1 MAYEQTP
8 ILNLNLYPQ
17 GKFAARCIGFVDDLA
32 RWEEAN
38 QARSRALKK
47 QDRLA
52 REATCKVLLAN
63 LHQTWK
69 RDSAATV
76 GVLRVKNHYAN
87 RRAEIGPYVT
97 YKSVMTLLDFFLSRN
112 LIEIVSE
119 GRKHPDA
126 KQGIPTQIRARQGL
140 IEYLDQ
146 DDASPFDFRSVYPQ
160 LVLKA
165 GKEDSKRHLT
175 IPDTDEAQQLA
186 LGVDQIDEML
196 GFHWADIELPDAEL
210 KQIDVSGLNLPEALY
225 QERTVRRI
233 FNNGSFDEGG
243 RFYGGWWERIPSRYR
258 PHITIDGMP
267 TVEMDYSAIQPRLL
281 LAERGVELDGD
292 PYDIGIDDRFRPL
305 VKETFNRLLNG
316 KRQPFPY
323 SNPGQGIVFDEADM
337 GMSWDELLGAIERR
351 FQPVADLF
359 GSGIGLKLQRQD
371 ADIAQAVMRDFNEMH
386 IAMLPIHDSFI
397 VRFGHDHDL
406 LRAMRKAMLKHSGID
421 VPVKVTQRKPSDL
434 SLRLSK
440 HWQQFNSY
448 DPSQDNPP
456 EPELTNQFV
465 PGYEDYQRRVGQ
477 MIKEQHRQVFG

>member
-1 MAYEQTP
+1 MSQSM
-8 ILNLNLYPQ
+8 LYA
-17 GKFAARCIGFVDDLA
+17 GR
-32 RWEEAN
+32 
-38 QARSRALKK
+38 
-47 QDRLA
+47 
-52 REATCKVLLAN
+52 
-63 LHQTWK
+63 
-69 RDSAATV
+69 RDTFHICQ
-76 GVLRVKNHYAN
+76 NHGLSSSG
-87 RRAEIGPYVT
+87 RRARARR
-97 YKSVMTLLDFFLSRN
+97 F
-112 LIEIVSE
+112 
-119 GRKHPDA
+119 GR
-126 KQGIPTQIRARQGL
+126 RQGL

-186 LGVDQIDEML
+186 SGVDQINEML

-233 FNNGSFDEGG
+233 FNNGSFEEGG

-316 KRQPFPY
+316 KRRPFPY

-359 GSGIGLKLQRQD
+359 GSGIGLQLQRTD
-371 ADIAQAVMRDFNEMH
+371 SDIAQAVMLDANLSKVV
-386 IAMLPIHDSFI
+386 MLPIHDSFI
-397 VRFGHDHDL
+397 VSLRDYGL
-406 LRAMRKAMLKHSGID
+406 LHIAMHEAMKKNSGID
-421 VPVKVTQRKPSDL
+421 VPITVVKREPSGL
-434 SLRLSK
+434 TFRLSK
-440 HWQQFNSY
+440 HWEQFDSY

-465 PGYEDYQRRVGQ
+465 PGYEGYQRRVGE
-477 MIKEQHRQVFG
+477 MIKKQHRKVFGWRIPQT